1 MGRTVAVVWHASF
14 SIAAGVLY
22 FFFVLPRWPE
32 LLGDTSHTLGTV
44 LRIVTGALI
53 GLAALPVVFTLL
65 RTRRPE
71 FGTPQLALTLRT
83 SSIALHVLA
92 GAVIIGAAIAEI
104 WISLDSA
111 GQWLFGIY
119 GAAAAIALLGI
130 FAFYLAFVAE
140 LPPPPPK
147 PLKPKKTKQGRR
159 GRHPPRLM
167 LHDAHGFW
175 IADAGAP
182 PVLPPLEGEHTADV
196 VIVGGGYTGM
206 WTAWHLLAADP
217 DASVILLEG
226 GRCGHG
232 PSGRNGGFVSTLW
245 DDVPILRDRVGDD
258 RALDVVRASERG
270 VHGIGE
276 WCERADVDAWYRAA
290 PTLVVATSEAQ
301 LGASDDAIE
310 ACECESGCPSCVQS
324 PKCGNK
330 NNPLDKDAAVTL
342 IDVLLKDATDQMQT
356 ALPDHAGTPLQA

>member
-92 GAVIIGAAIAEI
+92 GVLIIGTAISEI
-104 WISLDSA
+104 WLSVDSA

-147 PLKPKKTKQGRR
+147 PLKPKKAKQGRR
-159 GRHPPRLM
+159 GRRKAAEEAADEAPEAEDEATTEDETEDSSESESDEKPAEVTAETAEPESTAEEPEPTAQEEPAVE
-167 LHDAHGFW
+167 DEPS
-175 IADAGAP
+175 DAGEP
-182 PVLPPLEGEHTADV
+182 ESTNGRLRNRRRRRLR
-196 VIVGGGYTGM
+196 GG
-206 WTAWHLLAADP
+206 
-217 DASVILLEG
+217 
-226 GRCGHG
+226 
-232 PSGRNGGFVSTLW
+232 
-245 DDVPILRDRVGDD
+245 
-258 RALDVVRASERG
+258 
-270 VHGIGE
+270 
-276 WCERADVDAWYRAA
+276 
-290 PTLVVATSEAQ
+290 VAVE
-301 LGASDDAIE
+301 D
-310 ACECESGCPSCVQS
+310 
-324 PKCGNK
+324 
-330 NNPLDKDAAVTL
+330 
-342 IDVLLKDATDQMQT
+342 
-356 ALPDHAGTPLQA
+356 

>member
-92 GAVIIGAAIAEI
+92 GALIIGTAISEI
-104 WISLDSA
+104 WLSVDRA

-119 GAAAAIALLGI
+119 GAAAAVALLGM

-147 PLKPKKTKQGRR
+147 PLKAKKVKQGRR
-159 GRHPPRLM
+159 GRRNKAAEEVPEAEDEVPTEDETEESSESESDEKPAEVTAEAEEPESTAEDPAQAAEDEASDTTEPETTKGRL
-167 LHDAHGFW
+167 GN
-175 IADAGAP
+175 
-182 PVLPPLEGEHTADV
+182 
-196 VIVGGGYTGM
+196 
-206 WTAWHLLAADP
+206 
-217 DASVILLEG
+217 
-226 GRCGHG
+226 RR
-232 PSGRNGGFVSTLW
+232 PSGMTAPRRRRRLRGG
-245 DDVPILRDRVGDD
+245 
-258 RALDVVRASERG
+258 
-270 VHGIGE
+270 
-276 WCERADVDAWYRAA
+276 
-290 PTLVVATSEAQ
+290 VAVE
-301 LGASDDAIE
+301 D
-310 ACECESGCPSCVQS
+310 
-324 PKCGNK
+324 
-330 NNPLDKDAAVTL
+330 
-342 IDVLLKDATDQMQT
+342 
-356 ALPDHAGTPLQA
+356 

>member
-1 MGRTVAVVWHASF
+1 MGRTVAVVWQASF

-92 GAVIIGAAIAEI
+92 AALIIGTAISEI
-104 WISLDSA
+104 WLSVDSA

-147 PLKPKKTKQGRR
+147 PLKAKKAKQGRR
-159 GRHPPRLM
+159 GRRKAAEDTGEEDLPEAE
-167 LHDAHGFW
+167 DAVTVEDGTE
-175 IADAGAP
+175 
-182 PVLPPLEGEHTADV
+182 EGSGSESDEKPAEVTTEAEEPESTAEEPEAAAEDEASD
-196 VIVGGGYTGM
+196 TGEPE
-206 WTAWHLLAADP
+206 TSNGKL
-217 DASVILLEG
+217 
-226 GRCGHG
+226 RNRR
-232 PSGRNGGFVSTLW
+232 PSGKTAPRRRRRLRGG
-245 DDVPILRDRVGDD
+245 
-258 RALDVVRASERG
+258 
-270 VHGIGE
+270 
-276 WCERADVDAWYRAA
+276 
-290 PTLVVATSEAQ
+290 VAVE
-301 LGASDDAIE
+301 D
-310 ACECESGCPSCVQS
+310 
-324 PKCGNK
+324 
-330 NNPLDKDAAVTL
+330 
-342 IDVLLKDATDQMQT
+342 
-356 ALPDHAGTPLQA
+356 

>member
-32 LLGDTSHTLGTV
+32 LLGDTTHTLGTV
-44 LRIVTGALI
+44 LRVVTGALI

-92 GAVIIGAAIAEI
+92 GALIIGTAVSEI
-104 WISLDSA
+104 WFSVDRA

-147 PLKPKKTKQGRR
+147 PLKAKKAKQSRR
-159 GRHPPRLM
+159 GRRKAAE
-167 LHDAHGFW
+167 DAEPEAATEDGTEGS
-175 IADAGAP
+175 AESESDETPAEVTVDAEEP
-182 PVLPPLEGEHTADV
+182 ESTAEEPEATDE
-196 VIVGGGYTGM
+196 
-206 WTAWHLLAADP
+206 
-217 DASVILLEG
+217 ASDTSEPESTNGTLG
-226 GRCGHG
+226 NHR
-232 PSGRNGGFVSTLW
+232 PSGKTSPRRRRRLRGG
-245 DDVPILRDRVGDD
+245 
-258 RALDVVRASERG
+258 
-270 VHGIGE
+270 
-276 WCERADVDAWYRAA
+276 
-290 PTLVVATSEAQ
+290 VAVE
-301 LGASDDAIE
+301 D
-310 ACECESGCPSCVQS
+310 
-324 PKCGNK
+324 
-330 NNPLDKDAAVTL
+330 
-342 IDVLLKDATDQMQT
+342 
-356 ALPDHAGTPLQA
+356 